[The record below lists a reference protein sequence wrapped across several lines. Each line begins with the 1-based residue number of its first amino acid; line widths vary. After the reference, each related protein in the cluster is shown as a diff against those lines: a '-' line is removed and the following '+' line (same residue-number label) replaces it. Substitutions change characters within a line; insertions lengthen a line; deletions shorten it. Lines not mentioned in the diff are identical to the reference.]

1 MDRHPIVAGRFYDA
15 RPERLHAEVDGY
27 LSQAGDRQEESTLL
41 AMVPHAGYVFSGAV
55 CGKTLGAAN
64 LAPTVLLLGPNHT
77 GRGERFALWPD
88 GNWIIPGGAL
98 PVDTGLAGA
107 LLDADPAI
115 KADVSA
121 HTGEHSIEVVL
132 PFLFRLNPETTIVPI
147 CISAPTLE
155 SLERVGTAIGRA
167 LDDFGAPVSI
177 VVSSD
182 MSHYISNEDARK
194 MDGMA
199 LEPVMTLEPAVL
211 YDVVR
216 SRHISMC
223 GVLPM
228 TTGLYAAKTMGATH
242 AELMAYSTSGE
253 VSGDFEQVVGY
264 AGVLVS

>member
-1 MDRHPIVAGRFYDA
+1 MDRHPIVAGRFYDEQS
-15 RPERLHAEVDGY
+15 ERLRDVVDGY
-27 LSQAGDRQEESTLL
+27 LGQAEGRQEDRTLL

-77 GRGERFALWPD
+77 GRGERFALWAD
-88 GNWIIPGGAL
+88 GAWNIPGGAL
-98 PVDTGLAGA
+98 PVDAGLAEA

-115 KADVSA
+115 KADTSA
-121 HTGEHSIEVVL
+121 HMNEHSIEVVL
-132 PFLFRLNPETTIVPI
+132 PFLHRLNPETTIVPV

-155 SLERVGTAIGRA
+155 SLERVGKAMGRT
-167 LDDFGAPVSI
+167 LKDFGAPVSI

-182 MSHYISNEDARK
+182 MSHYVTSEEARK

-199 LEPVMTLEPAVL
+199 LEPIMTLDPAAL
-211 YDVVR
+211 YDTVR

-228 TTGLYAAKTMGATH
+228 TTGLYAAMTLGATH
-242 AELMAYSTSGE
+242 AELVAYATSGE

-264 AGVLVS
+264 AGVVVG

>member
-1 MDRHPIVAGRFYDA
+1 MDRHPIVAGRFYDDQ
-15 RPERLHAEVDGY
+15 PERLHDLVDGF
-27 LSQAGDRQEESTLL
+27 LGQAEGRQEGPTLL

-55 CGKTLGAAN
+55 CGKTLGSAN

-88 GNWIIPGGAL
+88 GAWNIPGGAL
-98 PVDTGLAGA
+98 TVDTGLAEA

-115 KADVSA
+115 KADTSA
-121 HTGEHSIEVVL
+121 HMNEHSIEVIL
-132 PFLFRLNPETTIVPI
+132 PFLHRLNPETTIVPV

-155 SLERVGTAIGRA
+155 SLERVGKAMGRA
-167 LDDFGAPVSI
+167 LKDFGSAVSI

-182 MSHYISNEDARK
+182 MSHYISSEDARK

-199 LEPVMTLEPAVL
+199 LEPMMTLDPAAL
-211 YDVVR
+211 YDTVR

-228 TTGLYAAKTMGATH
+228 TTGLYAALTLGATR
-242 AELMAYSTSGE
+242 AELVAYATSGE

-264 AGVLVS
+264 AGVLVG